1 MRPRLLPLLCLLLAW
16 SISTWGLG
24 NTRGHVPV
32 RPGTAAIDV
41 QARDILATYRQ
52 IIVLLADGEV
62 AEQERAAVVGKIL
75 YHRNIDRLE
84 KLREEL
90 TAEVRHTAR
99 SSKTPEK
106 LSRFLDWL
114 ERDPEL
120 RDADK
125 LAFRELLDE
134 LAEVLTSLRQAPAEI
149 VRIAGRID
157 EDRRALETIQARY
170 EKEVEKIFGQLAT
183 RGMALQREAWDDYQR
198 YLKTLYNRERILQE
212 VDPDHRLLPSAR
224 GPAAAVLPE
233 LNGREL
239 PLKTIVLTFDDGPH
253 GRHTEQILEILD
265 KHKVPAI
272 FFQVGRN
279 LGKVHNKETVL
290 YHQPATLNRRILKSG
305 HLLANHS
312 YSHQVMPKLGSDKLT
327 DEVATTNRLLKLVT
341 NIEPELF
348 RPPYGA
354 RDETVLAQIR
364 DSKLRSIMWNIDS
377 LDWADPVPL
386 SITNRV
392 LGLVAA
398 EKRGIILFHD
408 IHAQTVRAL
417 PLLLEKL
424 KAEGYRFATW
434 NGKSFA
440 VAGGPAPAVEPAPST
455 LYRDSWAVIIGIDQY
470 RHWPKLRY
478 AVNDAKAVREV
489 LIAKYR
495 FKPENIYTL
504 YNEQATRGAILAL
517 LSDKLASADLV
528 HRNDRVFVFYAGHGA
543 TQKLSSGRELGYII
557 PVDANREGYFG
568 QSISMTNFNDIAEA
582 IPAKHLLF
590 VMDSCYSGLALTRGG
605 AGGGSREYLREIVR
619 RPARQMFTA
628 GGADQQVADSG
639 PNGHSVFTWT
649 LLQGLDGKGD
659 LNGDGIITASEL
671 AAYTAPVVSSL
682 SLQTPAFGNMP
693 GSQGGEFVFEL
704 RHETEDLSSQSAQ
717 LDNQALQLTKRIET
731 LRQEIETKRHRNQR
745 LEQELAAVQA
755 VRAQQQHV
763 PAPSGPSNDPV
774 EAAHH
779 HINQGL
785 LLYKEQKYSEALNA
799 FLAAARI
806 DPANPQATNN
816 AGFVL
821 YKLERHAEALQW
833 LQKTLV
839 IEPRRTVA
847 YLNLGDVYVTLNR
860 PAEARA
866 AYRKYLSL
874 KPPARGAA
882 QVREKL
888 RALEAGAAASR

>member
-1 MRPRLLPLLCLLLAW
+1 MRPRLLPLFCVLLAW
-16 SISTWGLG
+16 SVSAWGLG

-32 RPGTAAIDV
+32 RPGDPAV
-41 QARDILATYRQ
+41 ESQSRDILAAYRQ

-84 KLREEL
+84 KLREL
-90 TAEVRHTAR
+90 LVADVRQAAR
-99 SSKTPEK
+99 AGRAPASVD
-106 LSRFLDWL
+106 RFLDWL
-114 ERDPEL
+114 ERNPEL

-134 LAEVLTSLRQAPAEI
+134 LAEALASLRQPPPEI

-157 EDRRALETIQARY
+157 DDRRALETIQARY

-198 YLKTLYNRERILQE
+198 YLKTLYTRERILEE
-212 VDPDHRLLPSAR
+212 VDPDNRLLPSAR
-224 GPAAAVLPE
+224 GSAAATLPE
-233 LNGREL
+233 INGREL
-239 PLKTIVLTFDDGPH
+239 PPKTIVLTFDDGPH
-253 GRHTEQILEILD
+253 GRHTEKILEILD
-265 KHKVPAI
+265 KHKVPAV

-279 LGKVHNKETVL
+279 LGKIHNKEVVL
-290 YHQPATLNRRILKSG
+290 YHQPATLNRRLLKSG

-312 YSHQVMPKLGSDKLT
+312 YSHLVMPKLENDKLT
-327 DEVATTNRLLKLVT
+327 GEVTTTNRLLKLIT
-341 NIEPELF
+341 NTEPELF

-354 RDETVLAQIR
+354 RNETVLGQIR
-364 DSKLRSIMWNIDS
+364 DNKLRSVMWNIDS

-440 VAGGPAPAVEPAPST
+440 VAGGPAPVVEPAPST

-470 RHWPKLRY
+470 QHWPKLRY

-489 LIAKYR
+489 LITKYR
-495 FKPENIYTL
+495 FKPENIFTL

-517 LSDKLASADLV
+517 LADKLANADLV
-528 HRNDRVFVFYAGHGA
+528 NRDDRVFVFYAGHGA
-543 TQKLSSGRELGYII
+543 TRKLSSGRELGYII
-557 PVDANREGYFG
+557 PVDVRQDNYFG

-590 VMDSCYSGLALTRGG
+590 VMDSCYSGLALTRSG
-605 AGGGSREYLREIVR
+605 ASGGSREYLREIVR

-755 VRAQQQHV
+755 LRTQPQNV

-774 EAAHH
+774 EAARH

-785 LLYKEQKYSEALNA
+785 LLYKEQKYTEALNA
-799 FLAAARI
+799 FLTAARL

-847 YLNLGDVYVTLNR
+847 YLNLGDVYIALNQ
-860 PAEARA
+860 PAEARV

-874 KPPARGAA
+874 KPPAKGAA

-888 RALEAGAAASR
+888 RALEAGTAANR